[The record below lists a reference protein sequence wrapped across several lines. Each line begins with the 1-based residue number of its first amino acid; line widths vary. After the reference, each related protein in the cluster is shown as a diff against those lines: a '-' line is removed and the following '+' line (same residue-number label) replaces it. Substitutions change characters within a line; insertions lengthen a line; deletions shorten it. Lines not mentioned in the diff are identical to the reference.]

1 MEEDEP
7 KGREDSEKEEEV
19 EEEEEEEEEENAND
33 EVSFQ
38 WTPAAQLALIESQ
51 TRDINRGAWHRV
63 IEILH
68 SSHNY
73 SGRNNKTNQKSVNSY
88 FRSLMN
94 NLGERDY
101 KMTQFR
107 APKGSKLTKD
117 QRIQQEAAHNIIQ
130 AQKSANWKEMQKMRD
145 IIIGKE
151 VRKDSNNKSK
161 KGKELLDEM
170 EMRGKSQKKDR
181 EEIADKLE
189 KMKQKDEEK
198 RSSIL
203 NAITNATEVI
213 KQSMEFEKKAF
224 DRYELLMERFEKMI
238 LSMEESNQHD
248 INHEIA
254 PQKKRKGSIS
264 YEKRR

>member
-94 NLGERDY
+94 N
-101 KMTQFR
+101 
-107 APKGSKLTKD
+107 
-117 QRIQQEAAHNIIQ
+117 QRSEN
-130 AQKSANWKEMQKMRD
+130 ST
-145 IIIGKE
+145 
-151 VRKDSNNKSK
+151 
-161 KGKELLDEM
+161 
-170 EMRGKSQKKDR
+170 
-181 EEIADKLE
+181 
-189 KMKQKDEEK
+189 
-198 RSSIL
+198 RSSPQYNSSSKIC
-203 NAITNATEVI
+203 
-213 KQSMEFEKKAF
+213 K
-224 DRYELLMERFEKMI
+224 LMPSPM
-238 LSMEESNQHD
+238 Q
-248 INHEIA
+248 
-254 PQKKRKGSIS
+254 QK
-264 YEKRR
+264 